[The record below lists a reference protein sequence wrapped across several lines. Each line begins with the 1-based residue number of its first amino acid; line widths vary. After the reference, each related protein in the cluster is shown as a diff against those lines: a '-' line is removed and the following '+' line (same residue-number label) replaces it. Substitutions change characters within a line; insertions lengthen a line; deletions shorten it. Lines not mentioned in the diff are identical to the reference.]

1 LVERETHGAD
11 VTAELK
17 NPYRTSKDKQWMRQS
32 WVVFL
37 DILGF
42 SSRVL
47 KATEDGTSGDLLAKL
62 SQALEE
68 AKQDLVLDPN
78 DYVRYGI
85 QKAPYVVK
93 LFTDNIVLGFPIHDD
108 GESEFGRMISIVG
121 LYQFVLIK
129 HGFFIR
135 GGITA
140 GHLYMDQDM
149 VFGKGILDAHAAES
163 KLARD
168 PRVVLGPAAMDLVH
182 HHLVYYA
189 NVSETPH
196 NTCLLVDS
204 DGQLFLNYL
213 YFPIDGDEEIPEQ
226 FLEDVRRHGK
236 VIQACLREF
245 ASDPAVWP
253 KYAWAGAYHNFF
265 CSKFVNAPQ
274 LLIDPSLFSQS
285 PRQLNEVYRR
295 KDHKMYRGE
304 EEVAQ
309 FKSLFQWKV
318 DKEPQE

>member
-1 LVERETHGAD
+1 LTN
-11 VTAELK
+11 ELS
-17 NPYRTSKDKQWMRQS
+17 NPYRTSKNKQWMRQS

-47 KATEDGTSGDLLAKL
+47 RAADDGTSGDLLAKL
-62 SQALEE
+62 SQALKE
-68 AKQDLVLDPN
+68 AKRDLIPDPN
-78 DYVRYGI
+78 DYLRYGI
-85 QKAPYVVK
+85 RQAPYVVK

-108 GESEFGRMISIVG
+108 GEEEFGRMISVVG

-140 GHLYMDQDM
+140 GQLYMDEDM
-149 VFGKGILDAHAAES
+149 VFGKGILEAHAAES

-189 NVSETPH
+189 TVSETPH

-213 YFPIDGDEEIPEQ
+213 FFPIDGAEEIPEQ
-226 FLEDVRRHGK
+226 FLNDVKHHGEL
-236 VIQACLREF
+236 IRGCLRQF

-265 CSKFVNAPQ
+265 CNKFLNASE
-274 LLIDPSLFSQS
+274 LLIDSSLFSQS
-285 PRQLNEVYRR
+285 PRKLNEVYRR
-295 KDHKMYRGE
+295 GDHKIYRGE
-304 EEVAQ
+304 EEVAR
-309 FKSLFQWKV
+309 FKGLFEWKV
-318 DKEPQE
+318 EREPQE